1 MNYRIEGQ
9 AAYVLHTRA
18 YRDTSAIVEL
28 FTLEYGRVAVVSRG
42 MRRAN
47 SKAKAVLQ
55 PFVPL
60 QVNWQ
65 GRNELKTLTLSESI
79 GYGGLLT
86 GKALMCALY
95 ANELILKLLAVFDP
109 HPKLFVY
116 YQYLINALLEDDI
129 EVSLRIFERQLL
141 KAIGYA
147 TDLTQINP
155 QSIYYFDLKQ
165 LVFEEVATIDNI
177 DKRYCFWGEHLL
189 AIDND
194 DYLTPEV
201 KKSAKRFSRLQID
214 YLLQGKVLN
223 SRQLFQ
229 PTEQRNSSS

>member
-1 MNYRIEGQ
+1 MDYRVEGQ

-28 FTLEYGRVAVVSRG
+28 FTLEHGRVAAVSKG

-47 SKAKAVLQ
+47 SKSKALLQ
-55 PFVPL
+55 PFIPL

-65 GRNELKTLTLSESI
+65 GRNELKTLTLAEST
-79 GYGGLLT
+79 GFGGFLT
-86 GKALMCALY
+86 GDALMCALY
-95 ANELILKLLAVFDP
+95 ANELLLKLLAVFDP

-116 YQYLINALLEDDI
+116 YQYLINSLLENDI

-147 TDLTQINP
+147 ADFSDLEANAV
-155 QSIYYFDLKQ
+155 YFFDLKQ
-165 LVFEEVATIDNI
+165 LVFKKVATID
-177 DKRYCFWGEHLL
+177 DKYKALHFWGEHLL

-194 DYLTPEV
+194 DYETQDV
-201 KKSAKRFSRLQID
+201 KKAAKRFSRLQFD
-214 YLLQGKVLN
+214 RLLQGQVLS
-223 SRQLFQ
+223 SRSLFQ
-229 PTEQRNSSS
+229 KKVKPNP